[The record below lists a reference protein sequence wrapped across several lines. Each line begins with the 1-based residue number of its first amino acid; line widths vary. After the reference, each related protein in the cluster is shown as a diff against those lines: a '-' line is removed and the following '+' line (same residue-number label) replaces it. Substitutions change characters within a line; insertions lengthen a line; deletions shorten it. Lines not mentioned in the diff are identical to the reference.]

1 MTTKET
7 HDNLTRTIISDVKV
21 DIFSYLFKVADYRY
35 ENALL
40 HNAHP
45 DKVAVLAFERAMSLD
60 YLAKS

>member
-1 MTTKET
+1 MTTKSAET
-7 HDNLTRTIISDVKV
+7 
-21 DIFSYLFKVADYRY
+21 YFKIADYRY

-45 DKVAVLAFERAMSLD
+45 DKVAVLAFERAMSMN